1 MNFLKEG
8 GPWMECPKCH
18 QQQSK
23 VIDSRPADN
32 GTAIR
37 RRRECISC
45 GNRFNTYE
53 RTEQTPILVV
63 KRDGTREEFN
73 RDKILRGIIRSAEKR
88 PISREQMEKL
98 VIQVENNVRES
109 TNQEIDSKEIGEYV
123 MPLLF
128 DLDEVAYIRFA
139 SVYREFHSKDMFLKE
154 LKEMKSKNKDNPCQL
169 NKPGEDVEES
179 RDLSSSTSEDNQTRV
194 ESHDNSNLS

>member
-1 MNFLKEG
+1 
-8 GPWMECPKCH
+8 MECPKCH

-37 RRRECISC
+37 RRRECVSC

-53 RTEQTPILVV
+53 RIEQTPILVV
-63 KRDGTREEFN
+63 KSDGTREEFN
-73 RDKILRGIIRSAEKR
+73 RDKILRGIIRAAEKR
-88 PISREQMEKL
+88 PISRQQMEKL
-98 VIQVENNVRES
+98 VIQVENNVREN
-109 TNQEIDSKEIGEYV
+109 TNQEIESKEIGEYV

-139 SVYREFHSKDMFLKE
+139 SVYREFHSKEMFLKE
-154 LKEMKSKNKDNPCQL
+154 LQAMKPKEDDYLVESKDKKDGREKLVDPPIENSKDKL
-169 NKPGEDVEES
+169 
-179 RDLSSSTSEDNQTRV
+179 TRV
-194 ESHDNSNLS
+194 ESNDNSSLS